1 MILRYDATTDRTERA
16 LIATGFK
23 FFDRFLAPH
32 ARKASAATGYFG
44 GASAQT
50 SKSSNTTFALGDHK
64 YDSNSASPH
73 PPYLETEM
81 TQITKLDTPT
91 FQDLTP
97 VDAQSVTLIDAFQAG
112 ERIEI
117 EYETDGP
124 TPPLTLM
131 QVDNESHIFLDG
143 TLVARVHDADHV
155 LTIDAITLI
164 AV

>member
-1 MILRYDATTDRTERA
+1 M
-16 LIATGFK
+16 IATGFK
-23 FFDRFLAPH
+23 FFDRLLAQH

-97 VDAQSVTLIDAFQAG
+97 VDAHNGRWGFIPWVVSSLAFAL
-112 ERIEI
+112 EWRW
-117 EYETDGP
+117 
-124 TPPLTLM
+124 
-131 QVDNESHIFLDG
+131 VKSS
-143 TLVARVHDADHV
+143 
-155 LTIDAITLI
+155 
-164 AV
+164 